1 MQTVTILC
9 KSDVVPN
16 PIIQDVS
23 VAIYN
28 QASVFVTS
36 GTTNSNG
43 IFSALL
49 PEATYIAY
57 FYKQGLNIVQPI
69 TLVVSPISKEFLV
82 YGHLKIAKESLDT
95 NLCCIYGYARDISGK
110 EENEVE
116 LIINQIALN
125 IITNSLIFNSPI
137 RVHSD
142 KNGYFEFY
150 LLRNTK
156 YEVHYEGYDGPL
168 YCQTPNLP
176 SLELSNFLFP
186 VPLNLSVSSSININL
201 VDGQTAID
209 CTLIFTDQ
217 NTKDKPYNDWSY
229 LNYTHTND
237 VCSIGIS
244 KNKMILYPQKRG
256 ISTTT
261 ITRLIDKNYIFTSL
275 PPFVA
280 PILTITVS

>member
-156 YEVHYEGYDGPL
+156 YEVHYEGYGLGDISYKIGNTGEL
-168 YCQTPNLP
+168 LQRNFQTEVSCSGVIFKLDTE
-176 SLELSNFLFP
+176 SGELHIINECTDDVVFFCTAYFVYRDALMTEREINFSF
-186 VPLNLSVSSSININL
+186 
-201 VDGQTAID
+201 DAK
-209 CTLIFTDQ
+209 
-217 NTKDKPYNDWSY
+217 TK
-229 LNYTHTND
+229 
-237 VCSIGIS
+237 
-244 KNKMILYPQKRG
+244 
-256 ISTTT
+256 
-261 ITRLIDKNYIFTSL
+261 
-275 PPFVA
+275 
-280 PILTITVS
+280 